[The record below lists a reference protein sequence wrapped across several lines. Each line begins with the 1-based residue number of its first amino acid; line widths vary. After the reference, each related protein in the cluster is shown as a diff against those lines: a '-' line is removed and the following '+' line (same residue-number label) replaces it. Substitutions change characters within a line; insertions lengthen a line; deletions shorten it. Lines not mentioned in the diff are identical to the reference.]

1 MGQSSGYP
9 TPGIGM
15 PPSYVGAHTAVN
27 AKSPAAKSVL
37 LEGAIEGH
45 VLVKNVNNALPLK
58 SPQLVFVAGYDAAG
72 PSALGTGF
80 WSFDHPL
87 TWPETL
93 TVGGGSG
100 NNNPAYISSPLDA
113 LSQRAWE
120 DGTTL
125 YYDVV
130 NDGATASI
138 DPTTDACIVFI
149 NGYATEGW
157 DRLALHDTFSDDLVN
172 NVAAQCANTIV
183 VIHSAGIYLVD
194 AFADNPHVTAIIM
207 AHLPGQDSGRAIVS
221 LLYGDSNPSGKLP
234 YTIAKSESD
243 YGTLLAPTLPEDDYA
258 FFPQSNFSEGLY
270 IDYRAFDQS
279 NISPRYEFGFGL
291 SYTTFAYSN
300 LRIGNV
306 SNTDEYPTGAVLEG
320 GKQDLWD
327 TIVTIGVTVNNTGSV
342 DGQEV
347 AQLYLGIPESPA
359 RQLRGFEKV
368 EVRTGESAD
377 VEFQVRRRDLSVWD
391 VVAQDWKLQSGSYGV
406 YVGASS
412 RLLYLN
418 GTLTI

>member
-1 MGQSSGYP
+1 MGQNSGYP

-15 PPSYVGAHTAVN
+15 PPSYVAAHSAVN
-27 AKSPAAKSVL
+27 ALSPAAKSIL
-37 LEGAIEGH
+37 LEAAIEGH

-58 SPQLVFVAGYDAAG
+58 SPQLVFVAGYDAAAPTG
-72 PSALGTGF
+72 LGIGA

-100 NNNPAYISSPLDA
+100 TNNPAYISSPVGA

-120 DGTTL
+120 DGTSL

-157 DRLALHDTFSDDLVN
+157 DRTALHDDFSDDLVN
-172 NVAAQCANTIV
+172 NVADQCANTIV

-194 AFADNPHVTAIIM
+194 AFVENPHVTAIIM

-234 YTIAKSESD
+234 YTIAKNESD
-243 YGTLLAPTLPEDDYA
+243 YGTLLAPTLPEGDYEL
-258 FFPQSNFSEGLY
+258 FPQSNFSEGLY
-270 IDYRAFDQS
+270 IDYRAFDKS
-279 NISPRYEFGFGL
+279 NISPRFEFGFGL
-291 SYTTFAYSN
+291 SYTSFEYSN
-300 LRIGNV
+300 LRIGEV
-306 SNTDEYPTGAVLEG
+306 SNSDEYPSGAVFEG

-327 TIVTIGVTVNNTGSV
+327 TIVTISVTVKNTGSV

-347 AQLYLGIPESPA
+347 AQLYVGIPDSPV

-368 EVRTGESAD
+368 EVGARGSED
-377 VEFQVRRRDLSVWD
+377 VKFQVKRKDLSVWD
-391 VVAQDWKLQSGSYGV
+391 VVAQDWRLQRGRYDI

-418 GTLTI
+418 GTLAI